1 MLKVK
6 TVAYAL
12 LVARI
17 MPFSSPHHDQE
28 IPLLLLITMFS
39 TSQIIRES
47 AIVTKNN
54 HLQSYLNEVSKGD
67 WGDCQCRCVAFL

>member
-1 MLKVK
+1 MKVK

-17 MPFSSPHHDQE
+17 MPFSPHHDQE

-39 TSQIIRES
+39 TSQVILGS
-47 AIVTKNN
+47 AIVTKKN
-54 HLQSYLNEVSKGD
+54 HVQSYLNEVSRVD
-67 WGDCQCRCVAFL
+67 WSGCQRRFVAFL